1 MVKKLVT
8 IVLAM
13 LLFFGMAN
21 PVVAATTE
29 TAGVGVSSPSFTF
42 PVKLVL
48 AKYPGYNRCMT
59 YQFGLVEN
67 APVIRNGITILL
79 VNGLVPAVQ
88 VMIPQPVWPA
98 HMWQLWL
105 PIPCVR

>member
-42 PVKLVL
+42 P
-48 AKYPGYNRCMT
+48 
-59 YQFGLVEN
+59 
-67 APVIRNGITILL
+67 
-79 VNGLVPAVQ
+79 
-88 VMIPQPVWPA
+88 
-98 HMWQLWL
+98 
-105 PIPCVR
+105 